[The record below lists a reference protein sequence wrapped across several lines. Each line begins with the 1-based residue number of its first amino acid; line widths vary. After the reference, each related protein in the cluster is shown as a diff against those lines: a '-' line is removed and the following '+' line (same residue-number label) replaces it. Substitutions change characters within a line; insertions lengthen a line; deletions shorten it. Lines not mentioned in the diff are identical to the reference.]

1 MGYLAGIAAY
11 LVWGIASSV
20 LLRLVPL
27 PGPVATNAGCL
38 IGAAVM
44 LTWIGPRRWKEIVRA
59 YRMYPLRILGLTMAF
74 ACCSITFQWA
84 IKTTTVAN
92 AVLTHALQALIT
104 CLVFLPLAGQ
114 RRPDARGLAAL
125 FVGLLGLGIV
135 FWPQLALDDGWFGVA
150 MGIASAVFFAWFNVQ
165 FPWFKDKV
173 DRDVLQC
180 CNLLAAA
187 VMVLPVSLAMEW
199 SVPGPKGLLAL
210 VSMAGLTFVMANR
223 LYFYAIQHAPV
234 GHVATLSYIEPV
246 IAIGA
251 AAAVLGE
258 PITVF
263 AVIGGILVLA
273 SGALVV
279 WVPAPR
285 AMSDKR

>member
-1 MGYLAGIAAY
+1 MGYLAGIAAF
-11 LVWGIASSV
+11 LIWGIASSV

-27 PGPVATNAGCL
+27 PGPVATDAGC
-38 IGAAVM
+38 IVGAAIM
-44 LTWIGPRRWKEIVRA
+44 LAWIGPRRWKEILRA
-59 YRMYPLRILGLTMAF
+59 YRTYPLRILGLVAAF
-74 ACCSITFQWA
+74 ACCSITFQWSV
-84 IKTTTVAN
+84 KTTTVAN

-104 CLVFLPLAGQ
+104 CLVFLPLAGE

-135 FWPQLALDDGWFGVA
+135 FWPQLALDGGWFGIA
-150 MGIASAVFFAWFNVQ
+150 MGAASAVFFAWFNVQ
-165 FPWFKDKV
+165 FPWFKGRV
-173 DRDVLQC
+173 DRDVLHC
-180 CNLLAAA
+180 CNLLGAA
-187 VMVLPVSLAMEW
+187 VMVLPVSLSMEW

-210 VSMAGLTFVMANR
+210 AAMASLTFVMANR
-223 LYFYAIQHAPV
+223 LYFYAIQNAPV

-258 PITVF
+258 PITIH
-263 AVIGGILVLA
+263 AVVGGILVLA

-279 WVPAPR
+279 SAPE
-285 AMSDKR
+285 KT